1 MQFRQLWY
9 HVTSFPKWMLILIF
23 YWSFPKCVATLYN
36 IEGRKC
42 WCNGLWTS
50 TLVQGNV
57 DCDMKYTREKS
68 HKKAFSGT
76 LNFLLNVLQKHLI
89 FATLGR
95 SMQSFIR
102 KIKWPIISA
111 ICDFFAVNN
120 SGTKTLWD
128 PIYMFINVKSIEY
141 TAVCW

>member
-1 MQFRQLWY
+1 MHTVLLMQFTLVWYRVTLLIIRLLYYKIAPNVMFY
-9 HVTSFPKWMLILIF
+9 HV
-23 YWSFPKCVATLYN
+23 Y

-95 SMQSFIR
+95 SMQSCIR
-102 KIKWPIISA
+102 KVKWPIISA
-111 ICDFFAVNN
+111 ICDFFGLKY
-120 SGTKTLWD
+120 SGTKR
-128 PIYMFINVKSIEY
+128 SIEY